1 MQFWPINLIPRYL
14 GSGFNKKGKINE
26 AASHSP
32 RLHSSPAGESVRA
45 GHPEGR
51 RVGEQ
56 ANGVEWTETDR
67 QRGGICQLTMSSAV

>member
-32 RLHSSPAGESVRA
+32 RLQSSPAGESVREQDA
-45 GHPEGR
+45 QRAAESASRRAASSGR
-51 RVGEQ
+51 TQRH
-56 ANGVEWTETDR
+56 NVEEFV
-67 QRGGICQLTMSSAV
+67 S